1 MGVDLRGIF
10 QRKVGD
16 RWKDIEPFQIDNRHY
31 DLFGWLSWGGDRS
44 GSCSFK
50 PLAPERGFPDDFKC
64 VPGDLYTMANG
75 EKCPMGDAGH
85 SWLLGSEILQATPPK
100 LARTVVMTPEALE
113 FHDDRVS
120 AKKPL
125 QRVARHIT
133 LRATAKAI
141 GSVFFAPAAQP
152 DCGGNHGHP
161 GRDADPQHRAG
172 Q

>member
-75 EKCPMGDAGH
+75 EKCPWGMPGTPGCLEVKFCRQLRRN
-85 SWLLGSEILQATPPK
+85 WLG
-100 LARTVVMTPEALE
+100 
-113 FHDDRVS
+113 
-120 AKKPL
+120 PL
-125 QRVARHIT
+125 
-133 LRATAKAI
+133 
-141 GSVFFAPAAQP
+141 
-152 DCGGNHGHP
+152 
-161 GRDADPQHRAG
+161 
-172 Q
+172 